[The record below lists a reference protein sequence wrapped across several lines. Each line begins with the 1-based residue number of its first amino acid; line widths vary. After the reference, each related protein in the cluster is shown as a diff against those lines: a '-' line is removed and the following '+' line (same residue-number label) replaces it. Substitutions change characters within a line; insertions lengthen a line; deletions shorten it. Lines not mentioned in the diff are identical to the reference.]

1 MAEELEQY
9 RIHLTGEYESILP
22 YIRDGE
28 GHYSPEKTEEVIEE
42 LVGYVRLYHEYEADC
57 SLREQEEMYG
67 REWTEA
73 GNVFPGF
80 SEEAETFFRNFFYCA
95 LRISEAEETL
105 RCLTGRIYPARRR
118 RFMIFCG
125 FPGIIMKG
133 RHNYTRRKR
142 WRKGFGI
149 IMMG

>member
-1 MAEELEQY
+1 MEREKQNIKRIALLKFREKLMAEELEQY

-73 GNVFPGF
+73 GNVFSGILRRGRNVLP
-80 SEEAETFFRNFFYCA
+80 EFFL
-95 LRISEAEETL
+95 LRTADFRGGGTL
-105 RCLTGRIYPARRR
+105 RC
-118 RFMIFCG
+118 
-125 FPGIIMKG
+125 
-133 RHNYTRRKR
+133 
-142 WRKGFGI
+142 
-149 IMMG
+149 